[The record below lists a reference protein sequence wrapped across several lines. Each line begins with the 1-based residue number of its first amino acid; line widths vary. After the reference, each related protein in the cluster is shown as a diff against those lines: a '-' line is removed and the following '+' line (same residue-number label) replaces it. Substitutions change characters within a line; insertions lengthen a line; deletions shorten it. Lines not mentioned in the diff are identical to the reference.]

1 MEDCYICRKHAAMS
15 VVPGGVITEDEHAVV
30 SHLPLTTPTACSSEV
45 YLGHLFVE
53 LRRHVAELGEL
64 TTDEA
69 ASVGRLAALA
79 SRALMSSEGAEHVYA
94 AVIGHGIPHFHLHLI
109 ARYPGTPEAY
119 WWTRLDEWPDAPRG
133 DAVAIIALADRLRAA
148 IGAVDE
154 PRHRGSGVDRPG
166 RVTR

>member
-1 MEDCYICRKHAAMS
+1 
-15 VVPGGVITEDEHAVV
+15 
-30 SHLPLTTPTACSSEV
+30 
-45 YLGHLFVE
+45 
-53 LRRHVAELGEL
+53 
-64 TTDEA
+64 
-69 ASVGRLAALA
+69 
-79 SRALMSSEGAEHVYA
+79 MSSKGAEHVYA

-109 ARYPGTPEAY
+109 ARYPGTPEEY

-166 RVTR
+166 RVTH